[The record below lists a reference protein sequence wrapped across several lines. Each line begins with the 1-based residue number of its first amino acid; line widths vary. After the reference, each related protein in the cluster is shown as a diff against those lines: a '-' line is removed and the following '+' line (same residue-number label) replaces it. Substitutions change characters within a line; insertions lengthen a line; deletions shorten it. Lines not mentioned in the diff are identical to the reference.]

1 MLNAIHKL
9 AFFESPDI
17 QLSFIFLF
25 FPKAAPFSQIYSTN
39 QIRHYVA
46 IILYAGKAETL
57 LTIPATHDGSS
68 QEAIL
73 NLINKTAVDKGQF
86 TGSVFVGF
94 ECNCSYY

>member
-39 QIRHYVA
+39 QTRHHVA

-57 LTIPATHDGSS
+57 VTIPATPDGSN

-73 NLINKTAVDKGQF
+73 SLINKIAVDKGQF
-86 TGSVFVGF
+86 TDSVFIGF
-94 ECNCSYY
+94 ESNRCY